1 MNKTMD
7 LKLDP
12 VTGRCQW
19 GETSGRPFRLLVSGD
34 ICPHQHTAARVLAGE
49 SAAILAD
56 ISGMLADKDL
66 SIVNLEAPM
75 TDRPAPID
83 KTGPNLIVPP
93 RSVELLRAGGWDIAC
108 CANNHIGD
116 QGTAA
121 MLQTLRLLAE
131 NGIASVGA
139 GRNLDEARQP
149 LFIER
154 NGTRVAVLALAEH
167 EFGTATPSAPGANPL
182 EPLRNISQI
191 REAARQ
197 ADIVIVLIHGGN
209 EFLPVPAPRVID
221 TYRAFA
227 EAGASAVI
235 GGHTHC
241 PQGFELWHGV
251 PIVYSL
257 GNLLFDIDSTGL
269 PQGGYNWWT
278 GLSVRIDFGPECA
291 VGLEVI
297 PHHFRPCGEAV
308 LRLDAAERGRFF
320 RHYNHISAAIADPAL
335 VQRIFDAWCLTRID
349 KEFCYIGK
357 PFHPADWLDRVS
369 YKRLLAVRNIHTC
382 EAHNEVMTNTLR
394 ILAER
399 RELDARAGL
408 PLLQTLMNGEI
419 PEDEG

>member
-1 MNKTMD
+1 MD
-7 LKLDP
+7 LKLDLD
-12 VTGRCQW
+12 TGRCQW
-19 GETSGRPFRLLVSGD
+19 GEAAGQPFRLLVSGD

-49 SAAILAD
+49 SAGILAD
-56 ISGMLADKDL
+56 IAGLLADKDL

-83 KTGPNLIVPP
+83 KTGPNLIVPT

-116 QGTAA
+116 QGPAA
-121 MLQTLRLLAE
+121 AVRTLEILAA
-131 NGIASVGA
+131 NGIAAVGA
-139 GRNLDEARQP
+139 GRDLDSARQP
-149 LFIER
+149 LFLSR
-154 NGTRVAVLALAEH
+154 GGRRVAVLAFAEH
-167 EFGTATPSAPGANPL
+167 EFGLATPGAAGANPL
-182 EPLRNISQI
+182 EPLKNIGQI
-191 REAARQ
+191 RDAARQ
-197 ADIVIVLIHGGN
+197 ADLTIVLIHGGN

-257 GNLLFDIDSTGL
+257 GNLLFDMDTSGL

-278 GLSVRIDFGPECA
+278 GLSVRIDFGARGA
-291 VGLEVI
+291 VGLEVV

-308 LRLDAAERGRFF
+308 LRLDGAARARFF
-320 RHYNHISAAIADPAL
+320 RYYNHISAVLADPVR
-335 VQRIFDAWCLTRID
+335 VQRVFDAWCLTRID

-357 PFHPADWLDRVS
+357 PFYPADWLDRTS

-399 RELDARAGL
+399 RELQVRDDL
-408 PLLQTLMNGEI
+408 PSLQTLMSGEI
-419 PEDEG
+419 LEDES

>member
-1 MNKTMD
+1 MD
-7 LKLDP
+7 LKLDLD
-12 VTGRCQW
+12 TGRCQW
-19 GETSGRPFRLLVSGD
+19 GEAAGRPFRLLVSGD
-34 ICPHQHTAARVLAGE
+34 ICPQQHTAARVLAGE
-49 SAAILAD
+49 SDAILAD
-56 ISGMLADKDL
+56 IAGMLADKDL

-75 TDRPAPID
+75 TERPAPID
-83 KTGPNLIVPP
+83 KIGPNLMVPT

-116 QGTAA
+116 HGPAA
-121 MLQTLRLLAE
+121 AVQTLEILAA

-139 GRNLDEARQP
+139 GRDLDSARQP
-149 LFIER
+149 LFLSR
-154 NGTRVAVLALAEH
+154 GGRRVAVLAFAEH
-167 EFGTATPSAPGANPL
+167 EFGLATPGAAGSNPL
-182 EPLRNISQI
+182 EPCKNISQI
-191 REAARQ
+191 RDAARQ
-197 ADIVIVLIHGGN
+197 ADLMIVLIHGGN
-209 EFLPVPAPRVID
+209 EYLPVPSPRVID

-257 GNLLFDIDSTGL
+257 GNLLFDMDTSDL
-269 PQGGYNWWT
+269 PWGGYNWWT
-278 GLSVRIDFGPECA
+278 GLSVRIDFGARGA
-291 VGLEVI
+291 VGIEVI

-308 LRLDAAERGRFF
+308 LRLDDAARARFF
-320 RHYNHISAAIADPAL
+320 RYYNHISAILADPAN
-335 VQRIFDAWCLTRID
+335 VQRIFDAWCLTRMD
-349 KEFCYIGK
+349 KEFCYIGT
-357 PFHPADWLDRVS
+357 PFYPADRLDRTS

-399 RELDARAGL
+399 RELQVRADL

-419 PEDEG
+419 REAES

>member
-1 MNKTMD
+1 
-7 LKLDP
+7 
-12 VTGRCQW
+12 
-19 GETSGRPFRLLVSGD
+19 
-34 ICPHQHTAARVLAGE
+34 
-49 SAAILAD
+49 
-56 ISGMLADKDL
+56 
-66 SIVNLEAPM
+66 
-75 TDRPAPID
+75 
-83 KTGPNLIVPP
+83 
-93 RSVELLRAGGWDIAC
+93 
-108 CANNHIGD
+108 
-116 QGTAA
+116 

-149 LFIER
+149 LFIEQ